1 MEGPVVLIYTYIYR
15 ERERST
21 VITVFIF
28 NLNLNLILNLNL
40 NLRLTLEA
48 VGGKSMPA
56 ADDESS
62 AGATSWGSLGD
73 SVDDETSVS
82 VAAGGL
88 WDGRRRRDLFR
99 RAVTGSLGGPSTT
112 RTPRTGE
119 SVGMPVDDEN
129 SARAGGGGGSD
140 GLGGA
145 GGRVGRAGRTRGGT
159 LNQP

>member
-1 MEGPVVLIYTYIYR
+1 
-15 ERERST
+15 
-21 VITVFIF
+21 
-28 NLNLNLILNLNL
+28 
-40 NLRLTLEA
+40 
-48 VGGKSMPA
+48 MPA

-99 RAVTGSLGGPSTT
+99 RAVTGSPGDPSTT

-129 SARAGGGGGSD
+129 SARGGG
-140 GLGGA
+140 
-145 GGRVGRAGRTRGGT
+145 RRRAGRTGWAGRADGSGGRDGRAAGA
-159 LNQP
+159 